1 MSDTNTISK
10 NANILFQ
17 EKFFPSPARSVSFFL
32 LDQVG
37 LHNLSLI
44 IVELLPYIKR
54 VSKQDWDPH
63 FTSSNDGE
71 GEGFYPHVPFYLCL
85 NLLSSLIVHMTKK
98 KSTMQIGYLAS

>member
-54 VSKQDWDPH
+54 MSKQDWDPH

-71 GEGFYPHVPFYLCL
+71 GEGLYPHVPFYLCL
-85 NLLSSLIVHMTKK
+85 DLLSSLITKK
-98 KSTMQIGYLAS
+98 SQQCR